1 MKKTR
6 FIPYGYTMR
15 DGHTVIQHD
24 EADIIRYIFQT
35 YINGASLKEIA
46 EELTRQKIPYTEK
59 TDAWDKARIAR
70 IIENPKYTGS
80 DEYDPIIDE
89 DLYDEAVAAK
99 SARQRN
105 QMIRDSEAI
114 ALLRNRVKCDKCGYP
129 MVRRITSKRKTKER
143 WTCTNDECGFYIRI
157 SDSDLTTKINILMNR
172 LIANTELLIPKK
184 KHRPIDSPLVAELQG
199 QINEEL
205 QKEHPSEAFIVS
217 KVGEIATQLYS
228 ESNAK
233 AMIGAQVA
241 KKRAMLMRPQEF
253 FNCDYFSDLIETV
266 YLGEAGHV
274 TLLTKTDTSISEGDP
289 ANGSNENPEEESYGN

>member
-59 TDAWDKARIAR
+59 TDVWDKARIAR
-70 IIENPKYTGS
+70 IIENSRYIGS
-80 DEYDPIIDE
+80 EEYDPIIDE
-89 DLYDEAVAAK
+89 SIYEEAVAAK

-105 QMIRDSEAI
+105 QMLRDSEAI
-114 ALLRNRVKCDKCGYP
+114 ALLRSRVKCEKCGYP

-143 WTCTNDECGFYIRI
+143 WTCTNDACGFYIRI
-157 SDSDLTTKINILMNR
+157 SDGELTSKINILMNR
-172 LIANTELLIPKK
+172 LIVNTDLLIPKK
-184 KHRPIDSPLVAELQG
+184 KHRTADSPIVAELQNE
-199 QINEEL
+199 INGEL
-205 QKEHPSEAFIVS
+205 LKEHPSEAFIVS
-217 KVGEIATQLYS
+217 KVGEIATQLYT
-228 ESNAK
+228 ETNAK
-233 AMIGAQVA
+233 SMIAAQVA
-241 KKRAMLMRPQEF
+241 RKRAMLMQPQEY

-266 YLGEAGHV
+266 SIGDAGRI
-274 TLLTKTDTSISEGDP
+274 TLHTKTDTTISEGDT
-289 ANGSNENPEEESYGN
+289 ANGSNENPKEESDGN

>member
-24 EADIIRYIFQT
+24 EADIIRYIFQS

-46 EELTRQKIPYTEK
+46 EELTRQKVPYTEK

-70 IIENPKYTGS
+70 IIENPKYIGS

-89 DLYDEAVAAK
+89 CLYDEAVATK

-143 WTCTNDECGFYIRI
+143 WTCSNDECGFYIRI
-157 SDSDLTTKINILMNR
+157 SDSVLTTKINILMNR

-205 QKEHPSEAFIVS
+205 QREHPSEAFIVC